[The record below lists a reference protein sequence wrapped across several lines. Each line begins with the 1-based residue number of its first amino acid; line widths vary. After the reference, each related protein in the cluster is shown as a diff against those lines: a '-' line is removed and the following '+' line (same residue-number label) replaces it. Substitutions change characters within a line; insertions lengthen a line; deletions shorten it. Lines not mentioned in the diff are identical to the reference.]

1 MSKAIRFKGKPIE
14 VEPKKTSG
22 GAASVSNDKNESPT
36 WTEDDGHSAHKQLL
50 DDFEAMD
57 DILRQEINEKR
68 EEEEKN
74 KKLFQKWDEEDK
86 EEENLFKNIKK
97 MCEIVKKM
105 NERDAGFLDKR
116 MTNSRQMLSYLL

>member
-1 MSKAIRFKGKPIE
+1 MRFKGKP
-14 VEPKKTSG
+14 VEAQPKKTSG
-22 GAASVSNDKNESPT
+22 GAVSNDKNDSPT
-36 WTEDDGHSAHKQLL
+36 WTEDDGLSAHKQLL

-86 EEENLFKNIKK
+86 EDENLFKNIKK

-105 NERDAGFLDKR
+105 NERDAVVLDER
-116 MTNSRQMLSYLL
+116 MTNSRQMLSCLL